1 MFGVLAAGRLVDTS
15 PVQVSETEFLFQLE
29 SPESVNHLVRST
41 LFFITQAISCS
52 YPCVCVCVYVFA
64 RVYVC
69 MRARACVC
77 ADTCQ

>member
-41 LFFITQAISCS
+41 LFFHHSS
-52 YPCVCVCVYVFA
+52 DKLFLSVCVCVYVFA